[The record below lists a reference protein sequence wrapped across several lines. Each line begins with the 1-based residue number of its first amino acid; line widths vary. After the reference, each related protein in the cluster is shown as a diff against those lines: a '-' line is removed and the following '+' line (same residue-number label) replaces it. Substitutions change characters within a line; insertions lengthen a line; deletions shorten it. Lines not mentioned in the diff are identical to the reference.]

1 MDLNIILWI
10 GGMLFS
16 LGIFAVKV
24 GFGLSFSRM
33 KWKGMFFTLSIYFLI
48 FILIAV
54 LSEQLIRIFE
64 PVLKRGAYL
73 HALIATG
80 MIMWGIHLLRRQNT
94 EHRAQAKPKFNA
106 QNSKIGDSEL
116 PTLNSLLLLVPCPV
130 CLTAMTFSAWAA
142 LNVIKLPAYLVGS
155 GLGAVFVTLSL
166 AIYFFLKFITHNPS
180 LMTQRMNLGLS
191 MLAIGLYFIFS
202 LHLPAKIEEAKD
214 VYVSFLA
221 QNNNAAIN
229 NNTDV
234 FVVLFA
240 AMLIGFFINK
250 TQGVK
255 G

>member
-1 MDLNIILWI
+1 
-10 GGMLFS
+10 
-16 LGIFAVKV
+16 
-24 GFGLSFSRM
+24 
-33 KWKGMFFTLSIYFLI
+33 
-48 FILIAV
+48 
-54 LSEQLIRIFE
+54 
-64 PVLKRGAYL
+64 
-73 HALIATG
+73 
-80 MIMWGIHLLRRQNT
+80 
-94 EHRAQAKPKFNA
+94 
-106 QNSKIGDSEL
+106 
-116 PTLNSLLLLVPCPV
+116 
-130 CLTAMTFSAWAA
+130 
-142 LNVIKLPAYLVGS
+142 
-155 GLGAVFVTLSL
+155 
-166 AIYFFLKFITHNPS
+166 
-180 LMTQRMNLGLS
+180 